1 MYIMGIWV
9 IVIILV
15 GVIIALLVY
24 YREKIKDM
32 KVENQRLRRS
42 LIAGGRN
49 FEQFEYKIEDARDE
63 IVHLGELLKSGSL
76 EKNEIENRLR
86 QLGSKLDEILK
97 ELSSESQ
104 KKT

>member
-24 YREKIKDM
+24 YREKIKDI

-63 IVHLGELLKSGSL
+63 IVHLRELLKSGSL

-86 QLGSKLDEILK
+86 QLESKLDEILK

>member
-24 YREKIKDM
+24 YREKIKDI

-63 IVHLGELLKSGSL
+63 IVHLRELLKSGSL
-76 EKNEIENRLR
+76 EKNEIENLLR
-86 QLGSKLDEILK
+86 QLESKLDEILK

>member
-24 YREKIKDM
+24 YREKIKDI

-49 FEQFEYKIEDARDE
+49 FEQFEYKIEDAKDE

>member
-1 MYIMGIWV
+1 M
-9 IVIILV
+9 L
-15 GVIIALLVY
+15 
-24 YREKIKDM
+24 K
-32 KVENQRLRRS
+32 N
-42 LIAGGRN
+42 LIAGERN